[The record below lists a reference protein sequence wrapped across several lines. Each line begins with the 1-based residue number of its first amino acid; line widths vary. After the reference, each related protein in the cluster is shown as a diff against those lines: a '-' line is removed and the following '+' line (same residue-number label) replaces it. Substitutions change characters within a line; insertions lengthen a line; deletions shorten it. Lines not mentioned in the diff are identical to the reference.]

1 MPIHRNKKRRV
12 RKFPGRM
19 KNAMLKKY
27 TAFMTHW
34 RLSQRAAG
42 MLVLAI
48 FLTSVTIASIAP
60 HDPLLAGSV
69 QGLIATPPPQVING
83 MGDRPKEAGASPTAV
98 ARPPATAPENLAV
111 EGKWAE
117 IKVRKGDTLSDILKQ
132 AGHDDG
138 EITRVVQTNPE
149 ARALYQIHPGQI
161 LRLRADASGRL
172 QELSLDMDLGE
183 TMRLVRAGPQFDVIK
198 ETRQFE
204 TRIAHITGTIESSL
218 FEDGQEAGLA
228 DALIMKVVE
237 IFGWD
242 IDFALDLRRGDSFSV
257 IHEEKYWQ
265 GQKIADGP
273 ILAAEFVSQGKVY
286 RAIGYHDASGF
297 TSYYTPEGMS
307 MRRQFLRT
315 PVEFSRIT
323 SRFSSG
329 RFHPILKTWRAHNS
343 VDYGAPVGTP
353 VRATSMGKI
362 LSLGL
367 KGGYGKCIIIRH
379 GGAYSTLY
387 AHLSRFNTNIRV
399 GSYVEQG
406 QIIGYV
412 GQTGLATGPHLHYEF
427 QVNGEHRNPLT
438 YKFPG
443 STPIAAEN
451 RQDFERTAQIR
462 MAQLDLIGRGT
473 RVASGK

>member
-1 MPIHRNKKRRV
+1 MENT
-12 RKFPGRM
+12 
-19 KNAMLKKY
+19 MLKKY
-27 TAFMTHW
+27 TAIMAHW
-34 RLSQRAAG
+34 RLSPRAAWL
-42 MLVLAI
+42 LVLAV

-60 HDPLLAGSV
+60 RDSLLAESV
-69 QGLIATPPPQVING
+69 QGLMATPPPQVING
-83 MGDRPKEAGASPTAV
+83 MEDGSKEIGVSPAAN
-98 ARPPATAPENLAV
+98 ARPPATSSENLPV
-111 EGKWAE
+111 EGKWE
-117 IKVRKGDTLSDILKQ
+117 EVKVRKGDTLSDILKQ
-132 AGHDDG
+132 AGHEEG
-138 EITRVVQTNPE
+138 EIMRLVQINPE
-149 ARALYQIHPGQI
+149 ARTLYQIRPGQI
-161 LRLRADASGRL
+161 LRLRTDASGRL
-172 QELSLDMDLGE
+172 QELSLDMDLSE

-204 TRIAHITGTIESSL
+204 TRIAHVTGTIESSL

-257 IHEEKYWQ
+257 THEEKYWQ

-273 ILAAEFVSQGKVY
+273 ILAAEFISQGKVY
-286 RAIGYHDASGF
+286 RAMGYHDASGF

-329 RFHPILKTWRAHNS
+329 RFHPILKTRRAHNG

-353 VRATSMGKI
+353 VRATSMGRV

-367 KGGYGKCIIIRH
+367 KGGYGKCVIIRH

-387 AHLSRFNTNIRV
+387 AHLSRFNASVRV

-412 GQTGLATGPHLHYEF
+412 GKTGLATGPHLHYEF

-451 RQDFERTAQIR
+451 RQDFERMAQIR
-462 MAQLDLIGRGT
+462 MTQLDLIGRNT
-473 RVASGK
+473 QVARGK

>member
-1 MPIHRNKKRRV
+1 
-12 RKFPGRM
+12 
-19 KNAMLKKY
+19 MLKKY
-27 TAFMTHW
+27 ATLMAHW
-34 RLSQRAAG
+34 RLSKRPVWL
-42 MLVLAI
+42 LVLAV

-60 HDPLLAGSV
+60 RDPLLAESV
-69 QGLIATPPPQVING
+69 QGLMATPPPQVING
-83 MGDRPKEAGASPTAV
+83 MGDGSKEIGASP
-98 ARPPATAPENLAV
+98 ATSSENLPT
-111 EGKWAE
+111 EGKWE
-117 IKVRKGDTLSDILKQ
+117 EVKVRKGDTLSDILKQ
-132 AGHDDG
+132 AGHEEG
-138 EITRVVQTNPE
+138 EIMRLVQINPE
-149 ARALYQIHPGQI
+149 ARTLYQIHPGQI
-161 LRLRADASGRL
+161 LRLRADASGQL
-172 QELSLDMDLGE
+172 QELSLDMDLSE

-204 TRIAHITGTIESSL
+204 TRIAHVTGTIESSL

-228 DALIMKVVE
+228 DALIMKIVE

-257 IHEEKYWQ
+257 THEEKYWR

-273 ILAAEFVSQGKVY
+273 ILAAEFISQGKVY
-286 RAIGYHDASGF
+286 RAMGYHDASGF

-329 RFHPILKTWRAHNS
+329 RFHPILKTRRAHTG

-353 VRATSMGKI
+353 VRATSTGRI
-362 LSLGL
+362 LSLGS
-367 KGGYGKCIIIRH
+367 KGGYGQCIVIRH

-387 AHLSRFNTNIRV
+387 AHLSRFNASVRV

-412 GQTGLATGPHLHYEF
+412 GKTGLATGPHLHYEF

-451 RQDFERTAQIR
+451 RQDFERMAQIR
-462 MAQLDLIGRGT
+462 MTQLDLIGRNT
-473 RVASGK
+473 QVARGK

>member
-1 MPIHRNKKRRV
+1 MSKRPV
-12 RKFPGRM
+12 W
-19 KNAMLKKY
+19 L
-27 TAFMTHW
+27 
-34 RLSQRAAG
+34 
-42 MLVLAI
+42 LVLAV

-60 HDPLLAGSV
+60 RDPLLAESV
-69 QGLIATPPPQVING
+69 QGLMATPPPQVING
-83 MGDRPKEAGASPTAV
+83 MGDGSKEIGASP
-98 ARPPATAPENLAV
+98 ATSSENLPT
-111 EGKWAE
+111 EGKWE
-117 IKVRKGDTLSDILKQ
+117 EVKVRKGDTLSDILKQ
-132 AGHDDG
+132 AGHEEG
-138 EITRVVQTNPE
+138 EIMRLVQINPE
-149 ARALYQIHPGQI
+149 ARTLYQIHPGQI
-161 LRLRADASGRL
+161 LRLRADASGQL
-172 QELSLDMDLGE
+172 QELSLDMDLSE

-204 TRIAHITGTIESSL
+204 TRIAHVTGTIESSL

-228 DALIMKVVE
+228 DALIMKIVE

-257 IHEEKYWQ
+257 THEEKYWR

-273 ILAAEFVSQGKVY
+273 ILAAEFISQGKVY
-286 RAIGYHDASGF
+286 RAMGYHDASGF

-329 RFHPILKTWRAHNS
+329 RFHPILKTRRAHTG

-353 VRATSMGKI
+353 VRATSTGRI
-362 LSLGL
+362 LSLGS
-367 KGGYGKCIIIRH
+367 KGGYGQCIVIRH

-387 AHLSRFNTNIRV
+387 AHLSRFNASVRV

-412 GQTGLATGPHLHYEF
+412 GKTGLATVPHLHYEF

-451 RQDFERTAQIR
+451 RQDFERMAQIR
-462 MAQLDLIGRGT
+462 MTQLDLIGRNT
-473 RVASGK
+473 QVARGK

>member
-1 MPIHRNKKRRV
+1 
-12 RKFPGRM
+12 M
-19 KNAMLKKY
+19 KNSMLKKY
-27 TAFMTHW
+27 ATLAAHW
-34 RLSQRAAG
+34 HLSKRAVWL
-42 MLVLAI
+42 LVLAV
-48 FLTSVTIASIAP
+48 FLTSVTIAAIAP
-60 HDPLLAGSV
+60 HDSLLAGSA
-69 QGLIATPPPQVING
+69 QDRMAIPPPQVING
-83 MGDRPKEAGASPTAV
+83 MGDGSKEADASPTAN
-98 ARPPATAPENLAV
+98 ARPPATSSENLPV
-111 EGKWAE
+111 EGKWEE

-132 AGHDDG
+132 ARQDDG
-138 EITRVVQTNPE
+138 EVTRAVHTNPE
-149 ARALYQIHPGQI
+149 ARTLYQIRPGQT
-161 LRLRADASGRL
+161 LRLRTDASGRL
-172 QELSLDMDLGE
+172 QELSLDMDLSE
-183 TMRLVRAGPQFDVIK
+183 TIRLVRAGPQFDVIR

-204 TRIAHITGTIESSL
+204 TRIAHVTGTIESSL

-228 DALIMKVVE
+228 DALIMQVVE

-273 ILAAEFVSQGKVY
+273 ILAAEFVSQGKIY
-286 RAIGYHDASGF
+286 RAIGYHDASGV

-329 RFHPILKTWRAHNS
+329 RFHPILKTWRAHNG

-353 VRATSMGKI
+353 VRATSMGRI

-367 KGGYGKCIIIRH
+367 KGGYGKCIVIRH

-387 AHLSRFNTNIRV
+387 AHLSRFNTNLRV

-406 QIIGYV
+406 QLIGYV

-443 STPIAAEN
+443 STPVAAKN
-451 RQDFERTAQIR
+451 RQDFERTAQTR

-473 RVASGK
+473 RVASSK

>member
-1 MPIHRNKKRRV
+1 
-12 RKFPGRM
+12 
-19 KNAMLKKY
+19 MLKKY
-27 TAFMTHW
+27 VTLMAHW
-34 RLSQRAAG
+34 HLSKRAVWL
-42 MLVLAI
+42 LVLAV
-48 FLTSVTIASIAP
+48 FLTSVTIASISPRDA
-60 HDPLLAGSV
+60 LLTGSD
-69 QGLIATPPPQVING
+69 QGLIATPPPQVINDI
-83 MGDRPKEAGASPTAV
+83 GDESKEASAPTTAV
-98 ARPPATAPENLAV
+98 ARPRATASENLLV
-111 EGKWAE
+111 EEKWEE
-117 IKVRKGDTLSDILKQ
+117 IKVRRGDTLSDILKLT
-132 AGHDDG
+132 GHDDG
-138 EITRVVQTNPE
+138 EITRVIQINPE
-149 ARALYQIHPGQI
+149 ARVLYQIRPGQI
-161 LRLRADASGRL
+161 LRLRTDASGRL
-172 QELSLDMDLGE
+172 QELSLDLDLTE
-183 TMRLVRAGPQFDVIK
+183 TLRLVRARSQFNVIK

-204 TRIAHITGTIESSL
+204 TRIAHVTGTIESSL

-228 DALIMKVVE
+228 DALIMQVVE

-257 IHEEKYWQ
+257 VYEEKHWQ
-265 GQKIADGP
+265 GQKMADGP
-273 ILAAEFVSQGKVY
+273 ILAAEFVSQGKAY
-286 RAIGYHDASGF
+286 RAIGYHDASGV

-315 PVEFSRIT
+315 PVELSRIT

-329 RFHPILKTWRAHNS
+329 RFHPILKTSRAHNG

-353 VRATSMGKI
+353 VHATSTGRI

-367 KGGYGKCIIIRH
+367 KGGYGQCIVIRH

-387 AHLSRFNTNIRV
+387 AHLSRFNANLRV

-406 QIIGYV
+406 QVIGYV
-412 GQTGLATGPHLHYEF
+412 GKTGLATGPHLHYEF

-451 RQDFERTAQIR
+451 RQDFERTSQTR

-473 RVASGK
+473 RVASSK